1 MGLDYISMQEKIF
14 QLRMMS
20 SKDVPDINEMTATV
34 KLSYSEIHRISQCI
48 SFTEF
53 SRDDGTGP
61 KIKGLRSLRKDIQD
75 IKKQMDSLYH
85 NKIIDR
91 DKAPDTII
99 PKKKCKVCE
108 D

>member
-1 MGLDYISMQEKIF
+1 MKSRE
-14 QLRMMS
+14 
-20 SKDVPDINEMTATV
+20 VTDINEMTATV

-53 SRDDGTGP
+53 SRDESDGP
-61 KIKGLRSLRKDIQD
+61 RIKGLRSLRKDMQD
-75 IKKQMDSLYH
+75 IKKKLDNLYH
-85 NKIIDR
+85 DKIIDG

>member
-1 MGLDYISMQEKIF
+1 MQERIYLLQIMKS
-14 QLRMMS
+14 RE
-20 SKDVPDINEMTATV
+20 VPDINEMTATV

-53 SRDDGTGP
+53 SRDESDGP
-61 KIKGLRSLRKDIQD
+61 RIKGLRSLRKDMQD
-75 IKKQMDSLYH
+75 IKKKLDNLYH
-85 NKIIDR
+85 DKIIDG